1 MDLWQLSVWAAW
13 IISAAIFIY
22 LIFDFFKVNLKYSET
37 VLTSSRE
44 GVDELFRTK
53 PRRGNRSWPM
63 SQRRRPRRPNPT
75 STS

>member
-44 GVDELFRTK
+44 GVDELFPDETAAGK
-53 PRRGNRSWPM
+53 
-63 SQRRRPRRPNPT
+63 
-75 STS
+75 